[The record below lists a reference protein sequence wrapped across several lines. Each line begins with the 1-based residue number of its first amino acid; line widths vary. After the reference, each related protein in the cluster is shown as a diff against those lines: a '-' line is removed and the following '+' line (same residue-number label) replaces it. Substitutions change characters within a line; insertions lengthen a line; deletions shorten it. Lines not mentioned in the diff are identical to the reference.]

1 MPMSDYNYTEPVRAP
16 KYQKRNAEN
25 MVRKIRSLEMFVV
38 IIHYAFVREK
48 RNKIT
53 KTSNILV

>member
-25 MVRKIRSLEMFVV
+25 MVRKIHSLEMFV
-38 IIHYAFVREK
+38 IIILVKYAFVREK

-53 KTSNILV
+53 KKP